1 MLSERAYPRPARP
14 PALRAGDRVR
24 LKFLYP
30 GGAVEIV
37 DCRWTAIMGLGANG
51 SEVQS
56 QWVVIDFEGREI
68 WKPLGYLVQ
77 AELLEE
83 NRDPATHTQ
92 DTFAQGAADF
102 GYHR

>member
-1 MLSERAYPRPARP
+1 M
-14 PALRAGDRVR
+14 R

-30 GGAVEIV
+30 GGSVEVLDCGWVAIV
-37 DCRWTAIMGLGANG
+37 GLGAND
-51 SEVQS
+51 SEALS

-77 AELLEE
+77 AEVLEE
-83 NRDPATHTQ
+83 RREALAGPDM
-92 DTFAQGAADF
+92 GAPKPSGEL